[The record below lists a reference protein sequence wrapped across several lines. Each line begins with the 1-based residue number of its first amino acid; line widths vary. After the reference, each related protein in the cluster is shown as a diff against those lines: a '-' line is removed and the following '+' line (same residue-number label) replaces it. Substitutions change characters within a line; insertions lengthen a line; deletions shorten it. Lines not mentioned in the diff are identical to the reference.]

1 MNESTNNRDVWLA
14 QIEKHVKAKVGDQWR
29 SRRWSEFVK
38 DVAWWLHIE
47 KERDDEDTIDAAAGL
62 IVYGIRGKQDL
73 INVADNK
80 KDFSNRLEPKVVLP
94 AICDS
99 LFNKYVAP
107 AQQISTRVETED
119 RFEQAKQQ
127 QKYIFSDGL
136 PELGPLS
143 ETTKFTSNPS
153 IPTEEQHATAS
164 LQIATFSILSDL
176 EELPCPK
183 TNIWNHV
190 ISETDTLGGYSNE
203 ADVNSHVKMVI
214 EDILE
219 ALGIRGKVTIRAE
232 VEVMRNRPDFMLILV
247 NGHPIGMIK
256 CKQPGKDAMEHPN
269 ILGEVYDQLMHLH
282 SIFRVNTPFAILT
295 CYEKWRICW
304 LCKNDSI
311 EIAGMGKLPKPSL
324 YQTPVKQTQE
334 CINTFEGN
342 LGDKPPPPQLPP
354 TPSLKRGFGLLQEV
368 DDAESDVV
376 EDKLD
381 MDDEMIRR
389 FCGTT
394 VMEWDDRSLPAI
406 LASVIKKMMLARQG
420 AEPTVLR
427 LTNETT
433 SAWKKAPQQ
442 ASLNFDRCLS
452 GAVKNFY
459 FWEDLGHGADG
470 RAFLVSGGT
479 RGAVGVLKFFFQ
491 DPEAKAQYEE
501 KMWKAVYSHLPP
513 VANTVRIVKVMGQTA
528 LLMPWFQCPKRT
540 QLELDAVQKTL
551 SEDFK
556 NKGMRHEDIAW
567 RNVGL
572 YHGDNGELQAVVFDM
587 QKVCYVANQ
596 EEDWVQPAITSLSQ
610 KLIH

>member
-1 MNESTNNRDVWLA
+1 MVDDDTELTTLTGEHGKYRRLVEDLFQTEYGSATWGEVKLSTKDEFLDAYSSGKRAVRDKLAAWIRYNEL
-14 QIEKHVKAKVGDQWR
+14 
-29 SRRWSEFVK
+29 
-38 DVAWWLHIE
+38 
-47 KERDDEDTIDAAAGL
+47 
-62 IVYGIRGKQDL
+62 
-73 INVADNK
+73 
-80 KDFSNRLEPKVVLP
+80 
-94 AICDS
+94 
-99 LFNKYVAP
+99 
-107 AQQISTRVETED
+107 ED

-127 QKYIFSDGL
+127 QKCIFSDGL

-153 IPTEEQHATAS
+153 VPNEEQHATAS

-190 ISETDTLGGYSNE
+190 ISETGTLGGYSNE
-203 ADVNSHVKMVI
+203 AGVNKFVERVI

-247 NGHPIGMIK
+247 NGHPIGTIE

-304 LCKNDSI
+304 LCKDDSI
-311 EIAGMGKLPKPSL
+311 ELAGIDKLPEPSL
-324 YQTPVKQTQE
+324 YQTPLKQKQE
-334 CINTFEGN
+334 LVNTFEDN
-342 LGDKPPPPQLPP
+342 LGDKPPSPQPPP
-354 TPSLKRGFGLLQEV
+354 TPSRKRGIGLLQEV

-376 EDKLD
+376 EEKLD
-381 MDDEMIRR
+381 VDDEMIRR

-394 VMEWDDRSLPAI
+394 VMEWDDRSLPVI

-427 LTNETT
+427 LANETT

-442 ASLNFDRCLS
+442 ASLNFDRCIS

-540 QLELDAVQKTL
+540 QSELDAVQKTL

-556 NKGMRHEDIAW
+556 NKGIRHEDIAW
-567 RNVGL
+567 RNVGV

-587 QKVCYVANQ
+587 QKVCYVANL

-610 KLIH
+610 ELIH